1 MKNLSV
7 LLLIICLFVSPLSTA
22 QNLSDTLQYSNNE
35 FPQSLLL
42 TNFDKQLNT
51 YRLRSGLNFNK
62 RFGKFQFFT
71 NENLTSTLIRSNEN
85 NIRSE
90 HFLFISS
97 AFKLN
102 NYIDL
107 GLHINNNILTDS
119 RNIGINKAALSS
131 VTFYTKYSPRNDIY
145 ISPFLGYSNN
155 NQIGQTDY
163 GLIYGFEGLMNDY
176 LISDIKIYS
185 MLRLVNED
193 ILPRKNSVRAFNVQ
207 LENNFDQNIQNFFT
221 VKYSRNRKDFYF
233 LADSATAS
241 FFNVKNNIQSRIET
255 DYYFEDRLGN
265 DYASTNIKWNVTGRL
280 LWRNIDRD
288 TRYKASPVISY
299 SLFDTRINEL
309 KIEMESLVSYT
320 SNFFNGVLRIL
331 YNERDEKNTTKNSGD
346 NQSLLFEEKSEL
358 ESRKNNNA
366 KRITLSL
373 SGNLNLSESDK
384 INFSLYQNKLRYDT
398 PSRENFDD
406 RDELLSIIRFQY
418 VKTFTPFFEGFVNAD
433 ATINQTVYIFSE
445 KSSNNNIN
453 RVFTLSAGGKYSG
466 KMVRTTN
473 SFSVS
478 ANYTVFDFED
488 INPNFKS
495 FSFRQFT
502 ALDSTSIKFSRRF
515 SILSYNYVKLSEQGN
530 LRWNEFTTTPTRYL
544 KEIFSE
550 TKLIVKPTRLSYAIG
565 LRIFLLNTYNYKGTE
580 KVINSKF
587 LSIAPV
593 TEIKLEL
600 LDVLYFRLYGWY
612 EFITSNN
619 GQNRQE
625 TNLSMQVNY
634 YF

>member
-1 MKNLSV
+1 MKNLA
-7 LLLIICLFVSPLSTA
+7 LLLFIIYLLVCSSTRA
-22 QNLSDTLQYSNNE
+22 QNLSDSLQYLNNS
-35 FPQSLLL
+35 FPKSLLL
-42 TNFDKQLNT
+42 TSFDKQLNT
-51 YRLRSGLNFNK
+51 YRLRSGLNFK
-62 RFGKFQFFT
+62 KQFGKFNLFT
-71 NENLTSTLIRSNEN
+71 NENFTSTLIRANEN

-90 HFLFISS
+90 HSLFISS
-97 AFKLN
+97 AYKIKN
-102 NYIDL
+102 NIDL

-131 VTFYTKYSPRNDIY
+131 VTFYTKYSPINDVY
-145 ISPFLGYSNN
+145 LSPFLGYSNN

-163 GLIYGFEGLMNDY
+163 GLIYGIEGMMDEF
-176 LISDIKIYS
+176 LISDIKLNS
-185 MLRLVNED
+185 VLRLANED

-207 LENNFDQNIQNFFT
+207 LKNNFDKNIRNSFS

-233 LADSATAS
+233 IADSSTAS
-241 FFNVKNNIQSRIET
+241 VFNVKNNIQSRIET

-265 DYASTNIKWNVTGRL
+265 DFASTNIKWNIAGRL

-288 TRYKASPVISY
+288 TRYKTTPVVSS

-309 KIEMESLVSYT
+309 RVEMESFVSY
-320 SNFFNGVLRIL
+320 SSSFFNGVLRIL
-331 YNERDEKNTTKNSGD
+331 YNERDEKNTTKNFE
-346 NQSLLFEEKSEL
+346 NTQSLLFEEKSEQ
-358 ESRKNNNA
+358 ESKKNNNA
-366 KRITLSL
+366 KRISLSL
-373 SGNLNLSESDK
+373 TGNLNLSESNR
-384 INFSLYQNKLRYDT
+384 INFSLYQNKLKYDT
-398 PSRENFDD
+398 PSENNFDD
-406 RDELLSIIRFQY
+406 RDELLSIIRLQY
-418 VKTFTPFFEGFVNAD
+418 VKTFTPFFEGFVNVD
-433 ATINQTVYIFSE
+433 ATINQIVYIFSE

-453 RVFTLSAGGKYSG
+453 RVFTLTTGGKYSG
-466 KMVRTTN
+466 KMVTSTN

-495 FSFRQFT
+495 YSFRQFT
-502 ALDSTSIKFSRRF
+502 ARDSTSIKFSRKL
-515 SILSYNYVKLSEQGN
+515 SLSSYNYIKLSEQGN

-544 KEIFSE
+544 KEVFSE
-550 TKLIVKPTRLSYAIG
+550 TKLVVKPTSLSYAVG
-565 LRIFLLNTYNYKGTE
+565 LRIFLLNTYNYRGTE
-580 KVINSKF
+580 KVIDSKF

-612 EFITSNN
+612 EFISLNN
-619 GQNRQE
+619 GQSKQE

>member
-7 LLLIICLFVSPLSTA
+7 LIFFICLLVSTSSKA
-22 QNLSDTLQYSNNE
+22 QNLSDSLQYLNNE
-35 FPQSLLL
+35 FPKSLLL
-42 TNFDKQLNT
+42 TTFDKQLDT
-51 YRLRSGLNFNK
+51 YRLRTGLNFNK

-71 NENLTSTLIRSNEN
+71 KENLTSTLIRANEN

-90 HFLFISS
+90 RFLFISS

-102 NYIDL
+102 NKIDL
-107 GLHINNNILTDS
+107 GLRLKNNILTDS
-119 RNIGINKAALSS
+119 RDIGINKASLSS
-131 VTFYTKYSPRNDIY
+131 VTFYTKYSPKNAVY
-145 ISPFLGYSNN
+145 LSPFFGYSNN
-155 NQIGQTDY
+155 KQIGQTDY
-163 GLIYGFEGLMNDY
+163 GLIYGLEGSVNDY
-176 LISDIKIYS
+176 LISNIKLNS
-185 MLRLVNED
+185 MFKFVNED
-193 ILPRKNSVRAFNVQ
+193 ILPRKNLVRAFNVR
-207 LENNFDQNIQNFFT
+207 LENNFDKNIQNFFT

-265 DYASTNIKWNVTGRL
+265 DNASTNLKWNIAGKL

-288 TRYKASPVISY
+288 TRYKTLPVVSS

-309 KIEMESLVSYT
+309 RVEMESLVSYT
-320 SNFFNGVLRIL
+320 SSFFNGVLRIL
-331 YNERDEKNTTKNSGD
+331 YNERDEKNITKNPKD
-346 NQSLLFEEKSEL
+346 NQSILFEEKSDL
-358 ESRKNNNA
+358 ERRKNNNA
-366 KRITLSL
+366 KRISISL

-398 PSRENFDD
+398 PSSENFDD
-406 RDELLSIIRFQY
+406 RDELLSIIRLQY

-433 ATINQTVYIFSE
+433 ATISQTVYIFSE

-453 RVFTLSAGGKYSG
+453 RIFMLSTGGKYSG
-466 KMVRTTN
+466 KMVKSTN

-478 ANYTVFDFED
+478 ANYTVYDFED

-502 ALDSTSIKFSRRF
+502 ARDSTSIKFSRKL
-515 SILSYNYVKLSEQGN
+515 SLLSYNYVKLSEQGN
-530 LRWNEFTTTPTRYL
+530 LRWKEFTTTPTRYL

-550 TKLIVKPTRLSYAIG
+550 TKLIVKPSRLSYAIG
-565 LRIFLLNTYNYKGTE
+565 LRIFLLNTYNYKGIK

-593 TEIKLEL
+593 TEIKLNL

-612 EFITSNN
+612 EFITFTN
-619 GQNRQE
+619 GQSKQQ